1 MTETG
6 AILGAL
12 VVQMV
17 VALAELVAAHVAN
30 SHALTIAATLS
41 AIDGATFVLALL
53 PAWLRVHSSPHARA
67 SFGSDRAEVLVAFVS
82 VSILITLCVSM
93 SISAARSLFGEPDP
107 VHGGIVFVTASVAL
121 VGNFV
126 MATILCC
133 CGMSGGG
140 APPAGRP
147 SREPVD
153 EQELRELD
161 VLRHHGP
168 DDHDDSDG
176 GGAADSADDLSL
188 QGPGSNMNVAA
199 VKAHLWADLGEN
211 VTVIAAGV
219 IMVLR
224 PHWLF
229 VDPLF
234 SLIVAAG
241 VMVSNAPL
249 VREAVYILCE
259 WAPPGVD
266 VSATA
271 DRIAATPGV
280 VDVSALRVWSIS
292 STRVC
297 ASVHVALA
305 AHADWD
311 ETVAAVRRVVHKES
325 GAREIFV
332 DALPYALYRS
342 ICEEEEM
349 DEELVDMGATTGP
362 PLPPEDHLRLA
373 KWSTLVSS
381 PTVSVSPGASEQR
394 GSFGAIRSRPS
405 ESADW

>member
-12 VVQMV
+12 AVQLV

-82 VSILITLCVSM
+82 VSILIALCVSM
-93 SISAARSLFGEPDP
+93 SISAARSLFGQPEP
-107 VHGGIVFVTASVAL
+107 VHGGLVFVTASVAL

-126 MATILCC
+126 MATILSC

-140 APPAGRP
+140 TAPAGRP
-147 SREPVD
+147 AREPVD
-153 EQELRELD
+153 EQELREMD

-168 DDHDDSDG
+168 DGHEDSDG
-176 GGAADSADDLSL
+176 GGAADSTDGLAL
-188 QGPGSNMNVAA
+188 QGPGINMNVAA

-211 VTVIAAGV
+211 ITVIAAGI

-234 SLIVAAG
+234 SLFVAAG

-259 WAPPGVD
+259 WAPPRGGHLGDRGPGGRDARRGGHVGFACVVD
-266 VSATA
+266 QLY
-271 DRIAATPGV
+271 PGV
-280 VDVSALRVWSIS
+280 CECAHCAGRARRLGRVGRGGP
-292 STRVC
+292 TG
-297 ASVHVALA
+297 A
-305 AHADWD
+305 AQGVGRAGYIC
-311 ETVAAVRRVVHKES
+311 RRPPARCVPQ
-325 GAREIFV
+325 GAR
-332 DALPYALYRS
+332 
-342 ICEEEEM
+342 
-349 DEELVDMGATTGP
+349 
-362 PLPPEDHLRLA
+362 
-373 KWSTLVSS
+373 
-381 PTVSVSPGASEQR
+381 
-394 GSFGAIRSRPS
+394 
-405 ESADW
+405 

>member
-12 VVQMV
+12 AVQLV

-82 VSILITLCVSM
+82 VSILIALCVSM
-93 SISAARSLFGEPDP
+93 SISAARSLFGQPEP
-107 VHGGIVFVTASVAL
+107 VHGGLVFVTASVAL

-126 MATILCC
+126 MATILSC

-140 APPAGRP
+140 TAPAGRP
-147 SREPVD
+147 AREPVD
-153 EQELRELD
+153 EQELREMD

-168 DDHDDSDG
+168 DGHEDSDG
-176 GGAADSADDLSL
+176 GGAADSTDGLAL
-188 QGPGSNMNVAA
+188 QGPGINMNVAA

-211 VTVIAAGV
+211 ITVIAAGI

-234 SLIVAAG
+234 SLFVAAG

-266 VSATA
+266 ISATA
-271 DRIAATPGV
+271 DRVAATPGV
-280 VDVSALRVWSIS
+280 VDMSALRVWSIS

-297 ASVHVALA
+297 ASVHIALA

-311 ETVAAVRRVVHKES
+311 DTVAAVRRVLRKES
-325 GAREIFV
+325 GARDIFV
-332 DALPYALYRS
+332 DALPLAVYRKVRDEDDVDDDYVDEGAATAAALAP
-342 ICEEEEM
+342 EER
-349 DEELVDMGATTGP
+349 V
-362 PLPPEDHLRLA
+362 RLA
-373 KWSTLVSS
+373 GWSSLVSS
-381 PTVSVSPGASEQR
+381 SVGSVSPGASEQR
-394 GSFGAIRSRPS
+394 TSAVRSRPS

>member
-12 VVQMV
+12 AVQLV

-82 VSILITLCVSM
+82 VSILIALCVSM
-93 SISAARSLFGEPDP
+93 SISAARSLFGQPEP
-107 VHGGIVFVTASVAL
+107 VHGGLVFVTASVAL

-126 MATILCC
+126 MATILSC

-140 APPAGRP
+140 TPPAGRP
-147 SREPVD
+147 AREPVD

-161 VLRHHGP
+161 ILRHHGP
-168 DDHDDSDG
+168 DGHDGSDG
-176 GGAADSADDLSL
+176 GEATAADSTDGLAP
-188 QGPGSNMNVAA
+188 QGPGINMNVAA

-211 VTVIAAGV
+211 VTVIAAGI

-259 WAPPGVD
+259 WAPPAVD
-266 VSATA
+266 VSAAA
-271 DRIAATPGV
+271 DRVAATPGV

-297 ASVHVALA
+297 ASVHIALA

-311 ETVAAVRRVVHKES
+311 DTVTAVRRVLRKES
-325 GAREIFV
+325 GARDIFV
-332 DALPYALYRS
+332 DALPLDVYRKVRDEDEVDDEYVDAGAAPVAAPSPEERVRLTGWSALVGTP
-342 ICEEEEM
+342 I
-349 DEELVDMGATTGP
+349 G
-362 PLPPEDHLRLA
+362 
-373 KWSTLVSS
+373 
-381 PTVSVSPGASEQR
+381 SVSPGASEQR
-394 GSFGAIRSRPS
+394 ASVAAIRSRPS
-405 ESADW
+405 EEW